1 MLYGLEDNEV
11 PRYSTNNDSVDAKFF
26 HHAFN
31 HSEQWVLEH
40 LCDALADA
48 EPWWCQTIKNNPIG
62 PCDACLK
69 GRAPLLGP
77 TGQLPQGKGLIFIG
91 FYHCNVPAIFTGN
104 TTRLTSKHACK
115 SKFLKSVSCKRKSD
129 APQAVEIIL
138 CNCGTF
144 RRHFRGDPTRAI
156 HCAMT
161 FIRRTHTHSLH
172 THADA

>member
-1 MLYGLEDNEV
+1 MSEELTVHGGSDRSIQSKENASRPEEMRETTPALRSPPPSSPWPPPSPTPPLLYGLEDNEV

-69 GRAPLLGP
+69 GRAPVLGP
-77 TGQLPQGKGLIFIG
+77 PG
-91 FYHCNVPAIFTGN
+91 
-104 TTRLTSKHACK
+104 
-115 SKFLKSVSCKRKSD
+115 SC
-129 APQAVEIIL
+129 
-138 CNCGTF
+138 
-144 RRHFRGDPTRAI
+144 RRARA
-156 HCAMT
+156 
-161 FIRRTHTHSLH
+161 
-172 THADA
+172 